1 MVPILCAPS
10 LRAIERIAAF
20 LGSHETC
27 QRILTGWKWAAPRS
41 SLPISPAEGSV
52 TLSLYRIAAFACTPY
67 DREEASRIW
76 KGRPMDRLEAM
87 SVIVAVTET
96 GSFSAASRRLKKPVA
111 TVSRNVAE
119 LEARL
124 KAQLFQRSS
133 RQMTLTDAGRSYIEA
148 CKRIIEQVDDAER
161 EVSGE
166 YRIPKGDLA
175 ITSPWGLGHMH
186 LMPIAVEF
194 MNAYPEIALRLVLTD
209 RIVDTVEENIDISI
223 RIGNL
228 ADSNLIATKVG
239 SVRFVLCASPG
250 YLAEHGHPSEPTEL
264 AVHDCISI
272 DSVAPQ
278 RSWKFIKDGRE
289 MVVPIRSRLTV
300 SDSEAAI
307 EAAIAG
313 AGITRVMSYKMEAA
327 RRAGQLVLMLEEYE
341 QEPWPVHIVYAER
354 KPVPL
359 KLRAFLNWATPRLK
373 ARLA

>member
-1 MVPILCAPS
+1 
-10 LRAIERIAAF
+10 
-20 LGSHETC
+20 
-27 QRILTGWKWAAPRS
+27 
-41 SLPISPAEGSV
+41 
-52 TLSLYRIAAFACTPY
+52 
-67 DREEASRIW
+67 
-76 KGRPMDRLEAM
+76 MDRLEAM
-87 SVIVAVTET
+87 SIIVAVAET

-111 TVSRNVAE
+111 TVSRMVAE

-239 SVRFVLCASPG
+239 SVRFVLCASPL
-250 YLAEHGHPSEPTEL
+250 YLAEHGHPSEPAEL
-264 AVHDCISI
+264 AAHDCISI

-289 MVVPIRSRLTV
+289 IVAPIRSRLTV

-307 EAAIAG
+307 DAAIAS

-327 RRAGQLVLMLEEYE
+327 RRAGQLVLMLEEFE

-359 KLRAFLNWATPRLK
+359 KLRAFLNWMTPRLK

>member
-1 MVPILCAPS
+1 
-10 LRAIERIAAF
+10 
-20 LGSHETC
+20 
-27 QRILTGWKWAAPRS
+27 
-41 SLPISPAEGSV
+41 
-52 TLSLYRIAAFACTPY
+52 
-67 DREEASRIW
+67 
-76 KGRPMDRLEAM
+76 MDSLEAM
-87 SVIVAVTET
+87 SIIVAVTET
-96 GSFSAASRRLKKPVA
+96 GRFSAASRRLKKPVA
-111 TVSRNVAE
+111 TVSRMVAE

-239 SVRFVLCASPG
+239 SVRFVLCASPL
-250 YLAEHGHPSEPTEL
+250 YLAEHGHPSEPAEL
-264 AVHDCISI
+264 AAHDCISI

-289 MVVPIRSRLTV
+289 IVAPIRSRLTV

-307 EAAIAG
+307 DAAIAS
-313 AGITRVMSYKMEAA
+313 AGITRVMSYKMEAF
-327 RRAGQLVLMLEEYE
+327 RRAG
-341 QEPWPVHIVYAER
+341 
-354 KPVPL
+354 
-359 KLRAFLNWATPRLK
+359 
-373 ARLA
+373 

>member
-1 MVPILCAPS
+1 
-10 LRAIERIAAF
+10 
-20 LGSHETC
+20 
-27 QRILTGWKWAAPRS
+27 
-41 SLPISPAEGSV
+41 
-52 TLSLYRIAAFACTPY
+52 
-67 DREEASRIW
+67 
-76 KGRPMDRLEAM
+76 MDRLEAM
-87 SVIVAVTET
+87 SIIVAVAET

-111 TVSRNVAE
+111 TVSRMVAE

-148 CKRIIEQVDDAER
+148 CKRII

-239 SVRFVLCASPG
+239 SVRFVLCASPL
-250 YLAEHGHPSEPTEL
+250 YLAEHGHPSEPAEL
-264 AVHDCISI
+264 AAHDCISI

-289 MVVPIRSRLTV
+289 IVASIRSRLTV

-307 EAAIAG
+307 DAAIAS

-327 RRAGQLVLMLEEYE
+327 RRAGQLVLMLEEFE

-359 KLRAFLNWATPRLK
+359 KLRAFLNWMTPRLK

>member
-1 MVPILCAPS
+1 
-10 LRAIERIAAF
+10 
-20 LGSHETC
+20 
-27 QRILTGWKWAAPRS
+27 
-41 SLPISPAEGSV
+41 
-52 TLSLYRIAAFACTPY
+52 
-67 DREEASRIW
+67 
-76 KGRPMDRLEAM
+76 MDRLEAM
-87 SVIVAVTET
+87 SIIVAVTET
-96 GSFSAASRRLKKPVA
+96 GSFSAASRRLNKPVA
-111 TVSRNVAE
+111 TVSRMVAE

-239 SVRFVLCASPG
+239 SVRFVLCASPV
-250 YLAEHGHPSEPTEL
+250 YLAEHGHPGEPAEL
-264 AVHDCISI
+264 ATHDCISV
-272 DSVAPQ
+272 DSLAPQ
-278 RSWKFIKDGRE
+278 RSWKFVKDGRE
-289 MVVPIRSRLTV
+289 MVAPIRSRLTV

-327 RRAGQLVLMLEEYE
+327 RRAGQLVVMLEKYE

-359 KLRAFLNWATPRLK
+359 KLRAFLNWMTPRLK